1 MACLLAFPSA
11 RTGPWGIRIRCT
23 FRTRALR
30 HLLLLE
36 VPVPLVL
43 PAYHSNHIHCRRC
56 LSLSRTQHN
65 THTLHNI
72 QVPLTSLA
80 VPLPQL
86 IVFLHLFYVSAHPT
100 TAPNTT
106 TTTTTAAAAAVHPG
120 TSSDAV
126 SSSSSPLL
134 LWLDSCHGD
143 PWIWM
148 AVAVVPGFVVALVWY
163 LQLIRSG
170 SIKVR
175 KRRRDERVRKKG

>member
-1 MACLLAFPSA
+1 MYYPHTCLTTPTTARSA
-11 RTGPWGIRIRCT
+11 RASRP
-23 FRTRALR
+23 
-30 HLLLLE
+30 
-36 VPVPLVL
+36 P
-43 PAYHSNHIHCRRC
+43 C
-56 LSLSRTQHN
+56 LSFLTTRN
-65 THTLHNI
+65 TPFLHNI

-86 IVFLHLFYVSAHPT
+86 IVFLHLFYVSSHPT

-106 TTTTTAAAAAVHPG
+106 TAAAAAAAVRPG
-120 TSSDAV
+120 NSDAA
-126 SSSSSPLL
+126 SSSASPLL

-163 LQLIRSG
+163 LRLIRSG

-175 KRRRDERVRKKG
+175 RRRREGERVWGEERVRRDGGNRQWREGENGGCEESEKRSTW